1 MAYMSSDVGKRK
13 FRIKEQMH
21 GGPQITAVRRGGTEK
36 GEGGGPFQIA
46 VMACVRVVLHEL
58 YLYMYMYAYPRLQ
71 RRVSHPNLVACIY
84 IYIYMLGDLARM
96 SLKKPANVGHHDVN
110 DLQLVSIVIRFKV
123 IYIHTCMHIHISCM
137 RVPLSMF
144 MYMPTIPSN
153 LTPPPPPAPPM
164 PLRIDDSDTLGGHL
178 TAAPL

>member
-1 MAYMSSDVGKRK
+1 
-13 FRIKEQMH
+13 
-21 GGPQITAVRRGGTEK
+21 
-36 GEGGGPFQIA
+36 
-46 VMACVRVVLHEL
+46 
-58 YLYMYMYAYPRLQ
+58 
-71 RRVSHPNLVACIY
+71 
-84 IYIYMLGDLARM
+84 
-96 SLKKPANVGHHDVN
+96 
-110 DLQLVSIVIRFKV
+110 
-123 IYIHTCMHIHISCM
+123 MHIHISCM